1 MRKNDGLTA
10 VARALDPKILSS
22 LSKANNAR
30 ELTDKS
36 DMNSECFYF
45 HDDIEIPHPEIIKSY
60 ANRLRELCDP
70 EKNGKRKITQDD
82 LAKVCGVSKQA
93 ISNIFN
99 GNVKS
104 VNIKYCNSLAKYFKC
119 SVFFLLGLTDDRY
132 GMIVNSATYRFPIII
147 ADQQEAINI
156 AEVGQWAK
164 RDPALFLLVAQLFQA
179 DDTVRQTIYG
189 TLKLM
194 LRPTK

>member
-45 HDDIEIPHPEIIKSY
+45 HDDIEIPYTEIINSY

-104 VNIKYCNSLAKYFKC
+104 VNINYCNALAKFFEC
-119 SVFFLLGLTDDRY
+119 SVYFLLGLTDDRY
-132 GMIVNSATYRFPIII
+132 GVIINSEVFRFPIII